1 MMSISEVDDIDQ
13 NMEEV
18 NQNENIFE
26 NILEESESDLN
37 TEEIEL
43 NSDDVYDYPNE
54 AYGDLMSLV
63 TKHKLSNVTG
73 NAIIKFFNKHAN
85 LNKSPLPKSIEQ
97 GRKYMDSMN
106 LPSLEFTK
114 TCVMNY
120 NNKEYYLHHRLLI
133 NCIQNILSIPDISQ
147 NFALTFKKI
156 EVII

>member
-1 MMSISEVDDIDQ
+1 
-13 NMEEV
+13 
-18 NQNENIFE
+18 
-26 NILEESESDLN
+26 
-37 TEEIEL
+37 
-43 NSDDVYDYPNE
+43 
-54 AYGDLMSLV
+54 
-63 TKHKLSNVTG
+63 
-73 NAIIKFFNKHAN
+73 
-85 LNKSPLPKSIEQ
+85 
-97 GRKYMDSMN
+97 MN

>member
-63 TKHKLSNVTG
+63 TKHKISNVTG
-73 NAIIKFFNKHAN
+73 NAIIKF
-85 LNKSPLPKSIEQ
+85 
-97 GRKYMDSMN
+97 
-106 LPSLEFTK
+106 
-114 TCVMNY
+114 
-120 NNKEYYLHHRLLI
+120 LI
-133 NCIQNILSIPDISQ
+133 NMQI
-147 NFALTFKKI
+147 
-156 EVII
+156 